1 MAADLGAWGVFEDE
15 SGQGLRPPKGRT
27 WGRRGHPRVVR
38 VPAANSPRLSLAAL
52 LATRPG
58 HRPRLIY
65 RTHTARRSSG
75 RREGRRGGRRKGLT
89 EADYATLLDAA
100 PRQLGGPIVLVW
112 DNLNTHVSAAM
123 TELIAA
129 RPWLMVYRLPPYAH
143 ELNPVEPVWAHLKR
157 SLANLTKHTIA
168 ELTVLVK
175 TRLTRMQYRP
185 GYWSGFSPVPARV
198 RALSVTPA
206 LDDLWTGSRYVAARF
221 MSVGGH
227 PRRWSL
233 RLGASRDDCGA
244 HRCWRSLSHRL
255 EAAWTPID
263 VGEAGMG
270 ELAVA
275 SLGPE
280 ALTAALEA
288 LPDGLVIF
296 DAEWTVCFINRAG
309 AALVGRRADELT
321 GRSIWVAS
329 PEMSGTIFHSFL
341 LHARGAGKPVTWRGF
356 YAPAGRW
363 LSATAVVVGELLQVS
378 VREVTSRLAEPVED
392 GGELDQADD
401 DGDRDRLRFLAEVS
415 ESLITTLDTGKSA
428 AKLAELAVSRLCDW
442 AVVALVGED
451 GGPGEEAWAHRDP
464 ARRADVD
471 TYVTGRLRGTGDDEA
486 MVDALMSGQPV
497 QMIPVREDLVAPSLP
512 TEEVRAAWRRLQT
525 ASYTIVPLRARG
537 ETFGALVLLNSGDRP
552 PHTEAE
558 IATAVEVARRGALAL
573 DNARLYG
580 RQQKVAEPLQR
591 SLLPPPPQPDDL
603 QIAVRYRPAGAH
615 QQVGGDWYDAFQQPD
630 GATLLVIGDVVG
642 HNVDAAAA
650 MGQIRSILRGLAC
663 DRPESPARILSRVDR
678 VLTTLGVPSLAT
690 ALLARIEQP
699 AELATEGLR
708 RLRWS
713 SAGHLPPLL
722 LRPDG
727 TVLSLASPPERLLG
741 SGSPCARSD
750 QEVLLSPGDT
760 VVFYT
765 DGLIEY
771 GRTGIDE
778 GIDRLAAQL
787 TDRANLPL
795 EDLCDRLLSRVPTGR
810 SDDDIAILA
819 LRCSPVQ
826 QPDQQPNAA
835 GSSQDGVPTG
845 RSPAS
850 APGGPQGLGKVIM

>member
-1 MAADLGAWGVFEDE
+1 V
-15 SGQGLRPPKGRT
+15 
-27 WGRRGHPRVVR
+27 
-38 VPAANSPRLSLAAL
+38 
-52 LATRPG
+52 
-58 HRPRLIY
+58 
-65 RTHTARRSSG
+65 
-75 RREGRRGGRRKGLT
+75 
-89 EADYATLLDAA
+89 
-100 PRQLGGPIVLVW
+100 
-112 DNLNTHVSAAM
+112 
-123 TELIAA
+123 
-129 RPWLMVYRLPPYAH
+129 
-143 ELNPVEPVWAHLKR
+143 
-157 SLANLTKHTIA
+157 
-168 ELTVLVK
+168 
-175 TRLTRMQYRP
+175 
-185 GYWSGFSPVPARV
+185 
-198 RALSVTPA
+198 
-206 LDDLWTGSRYVAARF
+206 
-221 MSVGGH
+221 
-227 PRRWSL
+227 
-233 RLGASRDDCGA
+233 
-244 HRCWRSLSHRL
+244 
-255 EAAWTPID
+255 
-263 VGEAGMG
+263 G

-275 SLGPE
+275 GLGPE
-280 ALTAALEA
+280 VLTAALEA
-288 LPDGLVIF
+288 LPDGVVIF
-296 DAEWTVCFINRAG
+296 DAQWTVCFINPAG

-321 GRSIWVAS
+321 GRTIWAGL
-329 PEMSGTIFHSFL
+329 PELTGTIFHSFL
-341 LHARGAGKPVTWRGF
+341 LHARGAGRPVTWRGF

-378 VREVTSRLAEPVED
+378 IREVTSRLAEPVD
-392 GGELDQADD
+392 GAQPDQADD
-401 DGDRDRLRFLAEVS
+401 NGDRDRLQFLAEVS
-415 ESLITTLDTGKSA
+415 ETLITTLDAGKSA
-428 AKLAELAVSRLCDW
+428 AQLTELAVSRLCDW
-442 AVVALVGED
+442 AVVSLIGEE
-451 GGPGEEAWAHRDP
+451 GAPGEEAWAHHDP
-464 ARRADVD
+464 GLRADLD
-471 TYVTGRLRGTGDDEA
+471 TYMTQRLRGTGDDEA

-580 RQQKVAEPLQR
+580 RQLKVAETLQR
-591 SLLPPPPQPDDL
+591 SLLTPPPQPDDL
-603 QIAVRYRPAGAH
+603 QIAVRYRPAGAY

-678 VLTTLGVPSLAT
+678 VLTTLGVPTLAT

-699 AELATEGLR
+699 ADLAAEERR

-727 TVLSLASPPERLLG
+727 VVQQLDSAPERLLG
-741 SGSPCARSD
+741 SGSACARSD

-778 GIDRLAAQL
+778 GIDRLGGQL
-787 TDRANLPL
+787 AELADLPL
-795 EDLCDRLLSRVPTGR
+795 EDLCDGLLSGVPTGR
-810 SDDDIAILA
+810 ADDDIAVLA
-819 LRCSPVQ
+819 LRCGPARHPGVQ
-826 QPDQQPNAA
+826 ANAA
-835 GSSQDGVPTG
+835 GSSDSDTRAG
-845 RSPAS
+845 RSASS
-850 APGGPQGLGKVIM
+850 APDGRRSDRTTR

>member
-1 MAADLGAWGVFEDE
+1 M
-15 SGQGLRPPKGRT
+15 
-27 WGRRGHPRVVR
+27 
-38 VPAANSPRLSLAAL
+38 
-52 LATRPG
+52 
-58 HRPRLIY
+58 
-65 RTHTARRSSG
+65 
-75 RREGRRGGRRKGLT
+75 
-89 EADYATLLDAA
+89 
-100 PRQLGGPIVLVW
+100 
-112 DNLNTHVSAAM
+112 
-123 TELIAA
+123 
-129 RPWLMVYRLPPYAH
+129 
-143 ELNPVEPVWAHLKR
+143 
-157 SLANLTKHTIA
+157 
-168 ELTVLVK
+168 
-175 TRLTRMQYRP
+175 
-185 GYWSGFSPVPARV
+185 
-198 RALSVTPA
+198 
-206 LDDLWTGSRYVAARF
+206 
-221 MSVGGH
+221 
-227 PRRWSL
+227 
-233 RLGASRDDCGA
+233 
-244 HRCWRSLSHRL
+244 
-255 EAAWTPID
+255 
-263 VGEAGMG
+263 
-270 ELAVA
+270 
-275 SLGPE
+275 
-280 ALTAALEA
+280 
-288 LPDGLVIF
+288 IF
-296 DAEWTVCFINRAG
+296 DGEWAGCFINRAG

-321 GRSIWVAS
+321 GRSLWVAL

-341 LHARGAGKPVTWRGF
+341 LHARGAGRPVTWRGF

-363 LSATAVVVGELLQVS
+363 LSATAVVVGELLQVPI
-378 VREVTSRLAEPVED
+378 REVTSRLAEPVDD
-392 GGELDQADD
+392 GGELDPAGD

-428 AKLAELAVSRLCDW
+428 ARLAELAVSRLCDW
-442 AVVALVGED
+442 AVVSLVGED
-451 GGPGEEAWAHRDP
+451 GGPRGEAWAHRDP

-471 TYVTGRLRGTGDDEA
+471 TYMTERLRDTGADEA
-486 MVDALMSGQPV
+486 MVNALMSGQPV

-512 TEEVRAAWRRLQT
+512 TEKVRAAWRRLQA

-552 PHTEAE
+552 PHTELE

-580 RQQKVAEPLQR
+580 RQLKVAETLQH
-591 SLLPPPPQPDDL
+591 SLLTPPPQPDYL
-603 QIAVRYRPAGAH
+603 QIAVRYRPAGAY

-678 VLTTLGVPSLAT
+678 VLTTLGVPTLAT

-699 AELATEGLR
+699 ADLAAAGLR

-727 TVLSLASPPERLLG
+727 TVRSLGSPPERLLG
-741 SGSPCARSD
+741 SGSACARSD

-778 GIDRLAAQL
+778 GIDRLTGHLAEIAE
-787 TDRANLPL
+787 LPL
-795 EDLCDRLLSRVPTGR
+795 EDLCDGLLDRVPPGR
-810 SDDDIAILA
+810 ADDDIAILA
-819 LRCSPVQ
+819 VRCGPAR

-835 GSSQDGVPTG
+835 GSSEDGLPTARPPAG
-845 RSPAS
+845 ALGDPAS
-850 APGGPQGLGKVIM
+850 DAEIWAVQAPPPVSPGATLLGRWEPATSADLTSHRLQLAAALHGESRPTAAEEGAVERLLLAFEELVSNALRHGRQPVRVEVPAAAGFWLLDVSDAAVDQPPTPAVGRDAANGGMGLYLIASICTAHGWFLDRGRKHAWGCIDYTRVEARGTPLVSTPRPSPPL